1 MPAASWFSP
10 VAPIL
15 AVPDGPPWGFTACT
29 FAWSYRYAAGQ
40 LDAPPTA
47 KMIDTDMFSSVFI
60 NGHNDESGRS
70 IAASFYS
77 SGWASVVFDF
87 VGPTAHLAF
96 PGGTNNFVLRFNAA
110 GLGGGIYGEL
120 WHNGVLVMT
129 SDDAVSDVSF
139 AKAYF
144 MGDRTGTYVIPGET
158 QGYWWSN
165 DTAMDPATMFAD
177 LFNGSE
183 GMRDLNANPAIGGVT
198 PDSYHMEPGESSGVE
213 GTVSGTISLTGS
225 AAGTV
230 RSTGSVAGTIGLTGA
245 ASGSVRSIGTVT
257 GTISLSG
264 AATGSAKVSGSVAGT
279 IGLSGSA
286 AGTVRDIGSVSGSI
300 GLTGSATGSVR
311 DVGTVS
317 GTIGITG
324 SGLGSVRDVGTV
336 SGTIGISGSG
346 LGSVRVLGTV
356 NGSIGLTGE
365 AFGAGTAAE
374 VSGEISGTI
383 GITGEALGR
392 IRVIGT
398 VEGTISISGIATD
411 QRDTS
416 KQIEVTGFWTEHSV
430 EGFWAMRQVEG
441 SWRQHAV
448 QGVWV

>member
-1 MPAASWFSP
+1 
-10 VAPIL
+10 
-15 AVPDGPPWGFTACT
+15 
-29 FAWSYRYAAGQ
+29 
-40 LDAPPTA
+40 
-47 KMIDTDMFSSVFI
+47 MIDTDMFSSVFI
-60 NGHNDESGRS
+60 NGHNDASGRS
-70 IAASFYS
+70 VAAGLLS
-77 SGWASVVFDF
+77 SGWAPADFEF

-96 PGGTNNFVLRFNAA
+96 PGGTNNFVLRFSAA
-110 GLGGGIYGEL
+110 GFGGGIYTEL

-129 SDDAVSDVSF
+129 SNDAIADASF

-213 GTVSGTISLTGS
+213 GTVSGTIFLTGS

-230 RSTGSVAGTIGLTGA
+230 RSTGSVTGTIGLTGDA
-245 ASGSVRSIGTVT
+245 AGTVRSIGTVT

-264 AATGSAKVSGSVAGT
+264 SATGSVEVSGSVSGT

-311 DVGTVS
+311 DIGTVS
-317 GTIGITG
+317 GTIGIT
-324 SGLGSVRDVGTV
+324 
-336 SGTIGISGSG
+336 GSG

-365 AFGAGTAAE
+365 AVGGSSAAE

-383 GITGEALGR
+383 GLTGEALGV

-411 QRDTS
+411 QEDTS
-416 KQIEVTGFWTEHSV
+416 RRVEVTGFWAEHSV